1 MAHATGRSD
10 HSVALGHAD
19 RASRT
24 RHRVWRCCHRRR
36 PHRYGRWSMVDG
48 RGSLLARLQTKTT
61 LERPTHVL
69 LAGLVNAHTHAA
81 MSLLRDAPPLRISV
95 QEWLR
100 RSIWPLEQRW
110 VSAEFVR
117 MGTQL
122 YFAQPQ
128 RAGVT
133 CMADMY
139 FFPEESARNAPQ
151 PCPARCAPDA
161 ASRYTGSRAGTRCC
175 ERNRL
180 AGAGQ
185 AGRSDCGQPATPRRL
200 LEDAGNA
207 DITDSWVGG
216 DAVLEQGRSR
226 TLDIDELRDRAR
238 FWSERLQQEANQ

>member
-1 MAHATGRSD
+1 MLPSTPA
-10 HSVALGHAD
+10 
-19 RASRT
+19 ASLR
-24 RHRVWRCCHRRR
+24 
-36 PHRYGRWSMVDG
+36 SMVDG
-48 RGSLLARLQTKTT
+48 RWSGQPA
-61 LERPTHVL
+61 RPTPDENH
-69 LAGLVNAHTHAA
+69 AGAA
-81 MSLLRDAPPLRISV
+81 DACAAGGSGQCAYPRGDVPVARRPPLRISV

-139 FFPEESARNAPQ
+139 FFPEESARNAPL

-200 LEDAGNA
+200 LEVAGNA